1 MPCWDSLPERVSLG
15 MLLWAAVVFQAAWTA
30 SAEPTWLPR
39 PSAGSGCSSH
49 WFPAGFSGAEVGAGI
64 CSSRVCNAPW
74 ANQSRRWLGRSP
86 HGSSVRDVQTYT
98 QRQTASRCLSE
109 THDTLPRSAIWC
121 LVPWSCWQP
130 SETLADAVQRRWAN
144 WRKTVWWEQGWLMV
158 IQDKKIPQHNTEETE
173 AKIFSVSPQCKWAAS
188 PFGWCIL
195 GDVY

>member
-1 MPCWDSLPERVSLG
+1 MSVAQL
-15 MLLWAAVVFQAAWTA
+15 
-30 SAEPTWLPR
+30 
-39 PSAGSGCSSH
+39 
-49 WFPAGFSGAEVGAGI
+49 
-64 CSSRVCNAPW
+64 PW

-144 WRKTVWWEQGWLMV
+144 WWKTVWWEQGWLMV
-158 IQDKKIPQHNTEETE
+158 IQDKKSPSTTQRKQKQKYFRFLLSANRQRVLLVGVFWGMFISSSWEKWQLKSHCSEIYRGAWLRAESS
-173 AKIFSVSPQCKWAAS
+173 SVSKKRKKKWKLIWGHHSGMSLGSQSRRVCAFTYIS
-188 PFGWCIL
+188 PL
-195 GDVY
+195 